1 MLWDLRENLHGMMD
15 ITVGR
20 TSGEVPQSR
29 VEMSAG
35 LWDYEVNRNPHQ
47 LCKAGRALDQM
58 ILQPNSLRIFL

>member
-35 LWDYEVNRNPHQ
+35 LRDYEEIFKDDSGSVSWMLMS
-47 LCKAGRALDQM
+47 LC
-58 ILQPNSLRIFL
+58 NF